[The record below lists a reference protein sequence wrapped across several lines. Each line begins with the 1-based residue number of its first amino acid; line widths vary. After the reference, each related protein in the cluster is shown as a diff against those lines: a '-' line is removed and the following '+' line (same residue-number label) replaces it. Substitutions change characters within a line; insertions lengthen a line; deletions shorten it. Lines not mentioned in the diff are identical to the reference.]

1 MKKNFVKILSLAI
14 AIVLGIVFV
23 PNVLSR
29 YYYTKAKKIESY
41 GEYKKALVLY
51 EKAAKHKN
59 ANAYYQIGTMLR
71 DKNIVDS
78 VDYDKA
84 LECFEKAVLLGKKEA
99 NYEIGSYW
107 QQMTGNIEKAMSYYE
122 KDAGENSKFSF
133 YNMGMI
139 YKLGLGGIESDS
151 IKYMTYIKHAAEM
164 GAPHAEYEYG
174 IILLEGILLKK
185 DVKSAVEWLEKAYLH
200 KSWHAGSILSEM
212 YYKGTE
218 IPRDMEKGFNILR
231 TCAENGY
238 KDCYSL
244 LGAKYALGEG
254 VVRDYDQ
261 SFFWFNKSAE
271 LGYLNGMYN
280 LGLSYVNGWGTQKDV
295 KKGEELLNAAKEKG
309 FPDAIQYFKN
319 KERQRAL
326 EAAELKRQRGNEV
339 VDCPFC
345 RNGYSGTTDY
355 GGKYTLPTVCPWC
368 NGRGWVRRHELE

>member
-1 MKKNFVKILSLAI
+1 MRKIFVIISLLVVTL
-14 AIVLGIVFV
+14 VLGVVLV
-23 PNVLSR
+23 PDILGK
-29 YYYTKAKKIESY
+29 YYYTNAEKAESS
-41 GEYKKALVLY
+41 GEYKKAFVLY
-51 EKAAKHKN
+51 EKAAKYKN

-107 QQMTGNIEKAMSYYE
+107 HQKAGNIEKAMSYYE

-139 YKLGLGGIESDS
+139 YKLGLGDIGSDS
-151 IKYMTYIKHAAEM
+151 IKYMTYIKQAAEM
-164 GAPHAEYEYG
+164 GAPHAECEYG
-174 IILLEGILLKK
+174 IILLEGKLLKK
-185 DVKSAVEWLEKAYLH
+185 DVKSAIKWLEKAYSQ

-218 IPRDMEKGFNILR
+218 VPRDMEKGFSILK
-231 TCAENGY
+231 TCAENGH
-238 KDCYSL
+238 KDSYSL

-295 KKGEELLNAAKEKG
+295 KKGEELLKAAKEKG
-309 FPDAIQYFKN
+309 FPDAIRYFKN

-339 VDCPFC
+339 IDCPWC
-345 RNGYSGTTDY
+345 RNGYSGTMNY

-368 NGRGWVRRHELE
+368 NGRGWVRRHEIE

>member
-1 MKKNFVKILSLAI
+1 MRKIFVIISLLVVTL
-14 AIVLGIVFV
+14 VLGVVLV
-23 PNVLSR
+23 PDILGK
-29 YYYTKAKKIESY
+29 YYYTNAEKAESS
-41 GEYKKALVLY
+41 GEYKKAFVLY
-51 EKAAKHKN
+51 EKAAKYKN

-107 QQMTGNIEKAMSYYE
+107 QQMTGNIEKAISYYE
-122 KDAGENSKFSF
+122 KDAGENSKYSF

-164 GAPHAEYEYG
+164 GAPHAECEYG

-280 LGLSYVNGWGTQKDV
+280 LGLSYVNGWGTQKDI
-295 KKGEELLNAAKEKG
+295 KKAKN
-309 FPDAIQYFKN
+309 Y
-319 KERQRAL
+319 
-326 EAAELKRQRGNEV
+326 
-339 VDCPFC
+339 
-345 RNGYSGTTDY
+345 
-355 GGKYTLPTVCPWC
+355 
-368 NGRGWVRRHELE
+368 